1 MLRYADALNVSLM
14 KNGRSPARKRPA
26 QRVELGRHI
35 VADPDICHGKPTF
48 KGTRIFVA
56 DVLEDVERGLSWDFI
71 NWRWGGGKLG
81 KAAIAEAVHLA
92 RTSLLRDDGHLAAPA
107 LARVA

>member
-1 MLRYADALNVSLM
+1 MSQDAAPTLLDM
-14 KNGRSPARKRPA
+14 KNDRSRISPRATH
-26 QRVELGRHI
+26 RVELGRYI
-35 VADPDICHGKPTF
+35 VADPALCHGKPTF

-56 DVLEDVERGLSWDFI
+56 DVLADVVRGLSWDFI

-92 RTSLLRDDGHLAAPA
+92 RTSLLRDDGHLASPA